1 MKDTYTLKVI
11 ESFSC
16 TGSQCPRTCCT
27 GWQIEVETD
36 LLEKWR
42 AIPDAGEREG
52 ILNILPEGVDGES
65 QVLMHEDDLRCPFL
79 DKDDLCKIQIKHD
92 QSYIPTT
99 CREYPRINVE
109 TAYRGYQ
116 TASLSCPEIVRLVLF
131 DKHMESPYDVFRL
144 QPDQFKQQDSHAEV
158 NYSLDK
164 FVDNI
169 LNQDKFPLGL
179 RLFYMTHF
187 FSDFFEHVQH
197 SEIKPAQ
204 IDGLNNQIK
213 QTLYDANLSIKQKK
227 IKVDPVTAGSY
238 WKSIYSLCLS
248 RDIDK
253 VFMEDETSSL
263 TKVIENSGDTHDD
276 YIKIYE
282 MLQGYIKHS
291 RPILSTQYRK
301 LLKTYIQVYFKNNGF
316 PLAPRDKTTSITL
329 VQCMTGLS
337 MLQLLLWMQLKN
349 KNTIEDSFLQELI
362 VEVQRKYAHNLST
375 VNYLEE
381 NSHMLQIGLY
391 NTCFIDLF

>member
-1 MKDTYTLKVI
+1 MNV
-11 ESFSC
+11 
-16 TGSQCPRTCCT
+16 
-27 GWQIEVETD
+27 
-36 LLEKWR
+36 
-42 AIPDAGEREG
+42 
-52 ILNILPEGVDGES
+52 LPEGLNRES
-65 QVLMHEDDLRCPFL
+65 QVLINNDDLRCPFL
-79 DKDDLCKIQIKHD
+79 NSDDLCKIQLKHD
-92 QSYIPTT
+92 QSYISAT
-99 CREYPRINVE
+99 CREYPRVNIDTV
-109 TAYRGYQ
+109 YRSYQ
-116 TASLSCPEIVRLVLF
+116 TASLSCPEMVRLVLF
-131 DKHMESPYDVFRL
+131 GKDSDSPYDISQSQVG
-144 QPDQFKQQDSHAEV
+144 QIKQYDVHAEV

-197 SEIKPAQ
+197 NVIKAHQ
-204 IDGLNNQIK
+204 IDELNTQIK
-213 QTLYDANLSIKQKK
+213 QTLYDANLAIKQKK

-238 WKSIYSLCLS
+238 WKSIYLLCLS

-253 VFMEDETSSL
+253 VFMEDETSPL
-263 TKVIENSGDTHDD
+263 TKVIEGSGDTHDD

-282 MLQGYIKHS
+282 SLQEYIKHCH
-291 RPILSTQYRK
+291 PILNEQYRQ

-316 PLAPRDKTTSITL
+316 PLAPRDKTTNITL

-337 MLQLLLWMQLKN
+337 MLQLLLWMQFKN
-349 KNTIEDSFLQELI
+349 KSNIDDVFLQELI

-375 VNYLEE
+375 VKYLEE